1 VVDRNRLI
9 TAGSRVRLRLAPDER
24 LVSYVRR
31 GDTVAFEALYERHA
45 TELLSFC
52 VYMLGSRQD
61 AEDALQ
67 TTFASAYRALLADR
81 RPVVL
86 RAWLFTVAR
95 NACLSILRRRRPIVE
110 LTGEE
115 MALAEGPAG
124 TVELREDIRSMLEGL
139 RELPEH
145 QRAALVLAEIHGLS
159 QAEIGEV
166 LSVRPDQVK
175 AYIYQARTN
184 LISDREAREA
194 DCRSIR
200 EELATARGAARLRG
214 RLRRHVRTCAGC
226 RVYADGVASQRR
238 HLGALIPF
246 VPSLALKYRALE
258 DALSAVA
265 TAPGTYGGGAAVGAA
280 VELAGGG
287 AKGLLVKVAASVAC
301 LGASAGVGVS
311 VLKGE
316 HESPAGGTSGTA
328 RTGAPLL
335 ATLDGERSPDGS
347 GNGGVSPAV
356 PGPSGTRRGAG
367 TRGLGGGHGSLLP
380 QREGAGQG
388 EPLGRP
394 RSGLEGTSSGGGEA
408 RGGGG
413 RERQPKGSASTP
425 AGDEA
430 RQHGREE
437 RQAKSEAERLQ
448 QHDERQRRR
457 EAEMPG
463 GGSRSAK
470 AEEERALKREERK
483 PKGASRP
490 PKSQEEL
497 ALKREKRIRK
507 HEEHKRE
514 AKETEEKQ

>member
-1 VVDRNRLI
+1 MVDRHRLI

-24 LVSYVRR
+24 LVAYVRR
-31 GDTVAFEALYERHA
+31 GDTAAFEALYERHA

-67 TTFASAYRALLADR
+67 TTFASAYRALLADQ

-95 NACLSILRRRRPIVE
+95 NACLSILRRRRPVVE

-115 MALAEGPAG
+115 VAGLVEGPAHEL
-124 TVELREDIRSMLEGL
+124 ELREDIRSMLEGL

-145 QRAALVLAEIHGLS
+145 QRAALILAEIHGLS
-159 QAEIGEV
+159 QAEIAEV

-184 LISDREAREA
+184 LISEREAREA

-200 EELATARGAARLRG
+200 EELATARGAARLAG
-214 RLRRHVRTCAGC
+214 RLRRHVRSCAGC

-265 TAPGTYGGGAAVGAA
+265 TDPGTYGGGAAVGAA

-287 AKGLLVKVAASVAC
+287 AKALIVKVAASVAC

-311 VLKGE
+311 VLRGE
-316 HESPAGGTSGTA
+316 AEPQGTGGSPSTVRAHAPLVAALDGEGSAGGGGAGGTIGALGAGTLAAGTLGQRGSGTPGSLRQQREA
-328 RTGAPLL
+328 AAQIGHPRGSEGGPEEGGRG
-335 ATLDGERSPDGS
+335 GEG
-347 GNGGVSPAV
+347 
-356 PGPSGTRRGAG
+356 RGAG
-367 TRGLGGGHGSLLP
+367 
-380 QREGAGQG
+380 E
-388 EPLGRP
+388 
-394 RSGLEGTSSGGGEA
+394 
-408 RGGGG
+408 
-413 RERQPKGSASTP
+413 RERRQRGAASTT
-425 AGDEA
+425 AGEEA
-430 RQHGREE
+430 RQQGREE
-437 RQAKSEAERLQ
+437 RQTKAEEERLQ
-448 QHDERQRRR
+448 KHDERQYKR

-463 GGSRSAK
+463 GGSRSPK
-470 AEEERALKREERK
+470 AEEERAMKREERK

-490 PKSQEEL
+490 PRSEQEL
-497 ALKREKRIRK
+497 ALKRERRVRK
-507 HEEHKRE
+507 HEEHRRE
-514 AKETEEKQ
+514 LKETEEKP